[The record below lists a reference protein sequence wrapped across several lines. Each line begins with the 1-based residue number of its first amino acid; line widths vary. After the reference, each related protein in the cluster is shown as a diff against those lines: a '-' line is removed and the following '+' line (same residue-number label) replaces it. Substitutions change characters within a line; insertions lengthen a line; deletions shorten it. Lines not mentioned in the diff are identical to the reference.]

1 MPGPEAVREEFRAAV
16 QAGSATSREESSA
29 TRLGVDVGGT
39 FTDLVL
45 DDGERLRGA
54 KVPTTKQDQAEGV
67 LAGVEQLPVDPR
79 GLGRFA
85 HGTTVA
91 TNAVLERDGAR
102 TVLVTTSGFRDVL
115 EIGRQNRPSLYDLFA
130 DRPAPLV
137 TRQLVVEADERL
149 AADGSVLRSL
159 EDPRVVAEEVRD
171 RDPEAVAICLLFS
184 FRNDRHELAVAEAIE
199 ALDFGGEPP
208 TVSRSGDVLPVFR
221 EYERAS
227 TTVLNAYVAPTM
239 SRYLGSLSTRLEE
252 AGLSC
257 GIDVMRSS
265 GGAFAADLAARYPVH
280 TLLSGPAA
288 GAWGASAVARAIDEL
303 EVIAFDMGGTS
314 TDVTLI
320 DGGRPDVTAEG
331 DIDGLPF
338 AVQATDVH
346 TVGAGGGSIAWRD
359 AGGSLRVGPRSA
371 GADPGPAAYGRGG
384 TEATVTDAHVVLGR
398 LDPEAEFGGSI
409 SLDPDA
415 AREAVGRLA
424 QEVGLEVEECAE
436 GIIRVAEAN
445 IARALRVVSVERG
458 RDPRRYALL
467 AFGGAGPLH
476 QGPLARE
483 LGSRLVIVP
492 PHAGVL
498 SAIGLLAA
506 PVTVDAVRTRLQTL
520 AALDSDTLASAWD
533 ELENET
539 NRLLDAQDVPGESTR
554 RSADCRYQG
563 QAHELEVLWEGEAED
578 PEPERLAEAFH
589 SAHEERYG
597 YAQPDESVEVVNLRV
612 RAEGPMPRVP
622 LPEIVAGQGAENA
635 EVGVRQVIVGGEM
648 RDCSIYARDRLGAGD
663 HVEGPAVIAGEDST
677 CFLLPDQVAEVDR
690 VGCLIIREA

>member
-1 MPGPEAVREEFRAAV
+1 MPP
-16 QAGSATSREESSA
+16 
-29 TRLGVDVGGT
+29 TRLGADVGGT

-45 DDGERLRGA
+45 DDGERLHAA
-54 KVPTTKQDQAEGV
+54 KVPTTKEDQAEGV
-67 LAGVEQLPVDPR
+67 LAGVDRLSVDP
-79 GLGRFA
+79 GALGRFA

-91 TNAVLERDGAR
+91 TNAVLERAGAR
-102 TVLVTTSGFRDVL
+102 TVLVTTAGFRDLL

-137 TRQLVVEADERL
+137 SRKLVVEADERL
-149 AADGSVLRSL
+149 APDGSVLRAL
-159 EDPRVVAEEVRD
+159 DDARLVAEAVRE
-171 RDPEAVAICLLFS
+171 REPEAVAICLLFS
-184 FRNDRHELAVAEAIE
+184 FRDDRHELAIAEAIE
-199 ALDFGGEPP
+199 ALDFPGDPP
-208 TVSRSGDVLPVFR
+208 TVSRSSEVLPVFR

-227 TTVLNAYVAPTM
+227 TTALNAYVAPTM
-239 SRYLGSLSTRLEE
+239 SGYLGSLSTRLRR

-257 GIDVMRSS
+257 GVDVMRSS
-265 GGAFAADLAARYPVH
+265 GGAFGADLAARYPVQ

-288 GAWGASAVARAIDEL
+288 GAWGAAAVARGSDRPD
-303 EVIAFDMGGTS
+303 VIAFDMGGTS

-320 DGGRPDVTAEG
+320 DRGRPEVTAEG

-338 AVQATDVH
+338 AVQTTDVH

-359 AGGSLRVGPRSA
+359 AGGSLRVGPASA

-384 TEATVTDAHVVLGR
+384 TEPTVTDAHVVLGR
-398 LDPEAEFGGSI
+398 LDPEAELGGSVR
-409 SLDPDA
+409 LDPDA
-415 AREAVGRLA
+415 AHEAVARLA
-424 QEVGLEVEECAE
+424 KDVGLEVEECAA
-436 GIIRVAEAN
+436 GIVRVAEAN

-458 RDPRRYALL
+458 RDPRDYALL

-483 LGSRLVIVP
+483 LGCRLVIVP

-506 PVTVDAVRTRLQTL
+506 PVTVDAVRTRLVGL
-520 AALDSDTLASAWD
+520 ADLDSGSLASAWD

-539 NRLLDAQDVPGESTR
+539 KRLLDAQGVSAASTR

-563 QAHELEVLWEGEAED
+563 QAHELEVVWEGEAHD
-578 PEPERLAEAFH
+578 PETERLAEAFH

-597 YAQPDESVEVVNLRV
+597 YAQPDEEVEVVNLRV

-622 LPEIVAGQGAENA
+622 LPEVPEGRGADNA
-635 EVGVRQVIVGGEM
+635 QVGTRRVIIEGAA
-648 RDCSIYARDRLGAGD
+648 RDSLVYARDRLGKGD
-663 HVEGPAVIAGEDST
+663 HVEGPAVIAGDDTT
-677 CFLLPDQVAEVDR
+677 CFLLPGQAAEVDR
-690 VGCLIIREA
+690 LGSLIIRDDG